1 MPNDELFSGA
11 NVHKE
16 WLVSELQKVGIQ
28 LGELKIFRKGSAEPS
43 SEYELSGQVAPA
55 KRLLGDA

>member
-1 MPNDELFSGA
+1 MPNDELFSVA
-11 NVHKE
+11 NLHRG

-28 LGELKIFRKGSAEPS
+28 PGELKIFRKGSIEPS
-43 SEYELSGQVAPA
+43 SEYELSSQIASA